1 MTPIDLIDRFADLRV
16 VVIGEAMLDSY
27 LQGHVG
33 RLCREAPVPIVA
45 LDGSRDVPGGAANA
59 AASIRALGAHVTFIS
74 VVGHDAAGASLIE
87 LLDADEIDTSAVF
100 RAPGRET
107 QVKQRVTGNGQL
119 LLRLDRGTEGDVDE
133 LHERRVLDALTTA
146 WEGADAVVV
155 SDYGYGICTD
165 AIVKAV
171 AVMQARDPR
180 ILVADAK
187 DLTRWSAV
195 GLTAAKPNYEETL
208 RLAGLAALEGTSA
221 RVEQVTRARDR
232 IAGAVGAEIVTVTLD
247 RSGSIVFER
256 GREPYRTFTTPAP
269 DTCAAGA
276 GDTFTGTLA
285 LALAAGAH
293 SAAAADLAS
302 AAATACVA
310 TPGTSTCSAAML
322 REQVA
327 GERKVETPE
336 QVAAQVAGWR
346 DGGKRIV
353 FTNGCFDILH
363 HGHISYLNRAKS
375 MGDVLIVGL
384 NTDAS
389 VSRLK
394 GPSRPINSETD
405 RAAVLAALSCV
416 DLVVLFDEPTP
427 ARLIEALRPDLF
439 VKGGDYTL
447 DTLPEAPLVLS
458 LGGEVKLLPF
468 LDDRSTTGIIE
479 RIRRAYTAPLAEATG

>member
-1 MTPIDLIDRFADLRV
+1 MTPIDLINRFATLRV

-27 LQGHVG
+27 LTGHVG

-45 LDGSRDVPGGAANA
+45 LDGTRDVPGGAANT
-59 AASIRALGAHVTFIS
+59 ASGLRALGAAVTFIS
-74 VVGHDAAGASLIE
+74 VVGHDSAGATLVDQ
-87 LLDADEIDTSAVF
+87 LSAQGMNARSVF

-107 QVKQRVTGNGQL
+107 LVKQRVTGNGQL
-119 LLRLDRGTEGDVDE
+119 LLRLDRGSEEDLDE
-133 LHERRVLDALTTA
+133 LHERRVIDALTTA
-146 WEGADAVVV
+146 WADVDAVIL
-155 SDYGYGICTD
+155 SDYGYGICTPG
-165 AIVKAV
+165 VVRTV
-171 AVMQARDPR
+171 AALQARSPR

-187 DLTRWSAV
+187 DLRRWAGV
-195 GLTAAKPNYEETL
+195 GLTAAKPNYDETL
-208 RLAGLAALEGTSA
+208 RLGGFAPLEGTSA
-221 RVEQVTRARDR
+221 RVDQVTRGREA
-232 IAGAVGAEIVTVTLD
+232 IAAAIGAEIVTVTLD
-247 RSGSIVFER
+247 RAGAVVFER
-256 GREPYRTFTTPAP
+256 GHEAYRTFTQPAP

-310 TPGTSTCSAAML
+310 TPGTSICTADML
-322 REQVA
+322 RGQVV

-336 QVAAQVAGWR
+336 QVAAKVATWR
-346 DGGKRIV
+346 QGGRRIV

-363 HGHISYLNRAKS
+363 HGHISYLNRAKA

-427 ARLIEALRPDLF
+427 AELIEALRPDLF

-447 DTLPEAPLVLS
+447 ETLPEAPLVLAY
-458 LGGEVKLLPF
+458 GGEVKLLPF
-468 LDDRSTTGIIE
+468 LDDRSTTGIID
-479 RIRRAYTAPLAEATG
+479 RIRRAYAPPEVATG